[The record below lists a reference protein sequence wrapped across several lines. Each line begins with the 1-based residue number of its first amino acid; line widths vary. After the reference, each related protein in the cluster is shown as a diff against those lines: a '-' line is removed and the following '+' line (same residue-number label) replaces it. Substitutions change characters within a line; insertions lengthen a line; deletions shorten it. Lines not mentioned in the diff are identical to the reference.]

1 MTEENTVVEAEETGG
16 KEPARDYEAEA
27 RAQGWVPEAEFK
39 GDRRPAQFLDAE
51 TFVKRGEELT
61 PFIRKE
67 NQSLKRQLDE
77 TKADFAK
84 RVERLE
90 RSATQGIEALKRQHQ
105 SELDSVRS
113 QMRAAVEAGDTK
125 EFDRLEKVRDGLV
138 EKAPKIEEP
147 EKVDPEK
154 DFEARRTAWVNEN
167 SSWFDEDKDPDLYDW
182 VVGRSQRIG
191 AANPNKSFEQVMAL
205 TAAEAKKAFPDKFG
219 GKKTG
224 NGQSAVDAGSDFSGV
239 FGGKGKKTEADLP
252 AEAKAAGQRFVRDGV
267 FKDMK
272 AYAKAYYEENP
283 NG

>member
-1 MTEENTVVEAEETGG
+1 MTEENTVVEADETGG
-16 KEPARDYEAEA
+16 KEPARDYETEA

-39 GDRRPAQFLDAE
+39 GERRPAQFLDAE

-84 RVERLE
+84 RVAALE
-90 RSATQGIEALKRQHQ
+90 RTSSMGIEALKRQHEADL
-105 SELDSVRS
+105 SSVRS

-138 EKAPKIEEP
+138 EKAPKIETAEP
-147 EKVDPEK
+147 EDPKAALKVKSDK
-154 DFEARRTAWVNEN
+154 WRSDNK
-167 SSWFDEDKDPDLYDW
+167 WFDADFDLQQFAVQYSEFY
-182 VVGRSQRIG
+182 GT
-191 AANPNKSFEQVMAL
+191 ANPTKSFEEVMDV
-205 TAAEAKKAFPDKFG
+205 TTAEAKKRFPDKFG
-219 GKKTG
+219 EKKPG
-224 NGQSAVDAGSDFSGV
+224 NGQSAVDPGSDFTGV

-267 FKDMK
+267 FKDLK

>member
-1 MTEENTVVEAEETGG
+1 MTEETTVVETDDDAG
-16 KEPARDYEAEA
+16 KPAGRDYETEA

-39 GDRRPAQFLDAE
+39 GERRPAQFLDAE

-84 RVERLE
+84 RVAALE
-90 RSATQGIEALKRQHQ
+90 RTSSMGIEALKRQHEADL
-105 SELDSVRS
+105 SSVRS

-138 EKAPKIEEP
+138 EKAPKIDEP
-147 EKVDPEK
+147 EKVDPNADLATRQAK
-154 DFEARRTAWVNEN
+154 WRADNT
-167 SSWFDEDKDPDLYDW
+167 WFDEDFDLQDW
-182 VVGRSQRIG
+182 AIRFSDFHGNK
-191 AANPNKSFEQVMAL
+191 NPHLSFEENMAAV
-205 TAAEAKKAFPDKFG
+205 TAEAKKRFPDKFG

-267 FKDMK
+267 FKDLK
-272 AYAKAYYEENP
+272 AYAKAYFEENP